1 MTSPHGQLR
10 FRVRYCDTDQMKT
23 YYNARVLEWFE
34 TGRTELLRSL
44 GKSYREWERD
54 GVFLPVTETYV
65 KFDGRAEYDDEL
77 VLTTT
82 MSMVSRVRL
91 RCDCRIERAD
101 SGEPVC
107 SGYTV
112 HVSDRRLGQ
121 ADPPA
126 ALGHRTR
133 RRLSHQRRRFECPAN
148 RAATVRDRRSHV
160 AGAVVA
166 IEVCVAGRV
175 PWVASTLAYKG
186 G

>member
-1 MTSPHGQLR
+1 MATPRGEVR

-34 TGRTELLRSL
+34 SGRTELLRAL
-44 GKSYREWERD
+44 GKPYREWERD
-54 GVFLPVTETYV
+54 GVFLPVAETHV
-65 KFDGRAEYDDEL
+65 KFDARAEYDDEL

-112 HVSDRRLGQ
+112 HALTDASGKPIRPPRWLTELVDGYLAAQTEPQ
-121 ADPPA
+121 A
-126 ALGHRTR
+126 
-133 RRLSHQRRRFECPAN
+133 
-148 RAATVRDRRSHV
+148 
-160 AGAVVA
+160 
-166 IEVCVAGRV
+166 
-175 PWVASTLAYKG
+175 
-186 G
+186 

>member
-1 MTSPHGQLR
+1 MTPPHGQLR

-44 GKSYREWERD
+44 GKPYREWERD

-65 KFDGRAEYDDEL
+65 KFDARAEYDDEL
-77 VLTTT
+77 VITTT

-101 SGEPVC
+101 SGEQVC

-112 HVSDRRLGQ
+112 HVLTDASGKPIR
-121 ADPPA
+121 PPRWVVQLVDGYLA
-126 ALGHRTR
+126 AQTQP
-133 RRLSHQRRRFECPAN
+133 QRQTEPRP
-148 RAATVRDRRSHV
+148 
-160 AGAVVA
+160 
-166 IEVCVAGRV
+166 
-175 PWVASTLAYKG
+175 
-186 G
+186 